1 MEKDISQNSKNQ
13 NNSIDQDAILNRV
26 NQTFDKIAQ
35 DVRNMI
41 DENEQTTT
49 TTTTTKNPLS

>member
-1 MEKDISQNSKNQ
+1 MEKDITQNSKNQ
-13 NNSIDQDAILNRV
+13 NNSIDQDAIMNSV

-49 TTTTTKNPLS
+49 TKNPLS